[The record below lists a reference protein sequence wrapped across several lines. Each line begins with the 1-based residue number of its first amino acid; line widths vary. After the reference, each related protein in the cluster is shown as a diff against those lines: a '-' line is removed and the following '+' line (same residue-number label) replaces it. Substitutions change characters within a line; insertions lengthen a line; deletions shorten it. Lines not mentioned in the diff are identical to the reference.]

1 MKSYVNSSHTSYRD
15 KIYIVKDVILKLVE
29 WRELTQTSLVSYCGL
44 NLTKHRWILDE
55 MELNGL
61 IERSDESN
69 GKRRFAIYRP
79 TIKGM
84 QFCNEILEVFER
96 MFPRRPM
103 GELELGK

>member
-1 MKSYVNSSHTSYRD
+1 
-15 KIYIVKDVILKLVE
+15 
-29 WRELTQTSLVSYCGL
+29 
-44 NLTKHRWILDE
+44 